1 MLQVYGTNAMDHTM
15 CRKVLQKY
23 YQMDSALQVILS
35 YLSKLQKELSGE
47 DCNCR
52 KKKKVITIEILSREE
67 VIELK

>member
-1 MLQVYGTNAMDHTM
+1 MDHTM

-52 KKKKVITIEILSREE
+52 KKKKVITIEILSSYR
-67 VIELK
+67 IEIDVGSYRIEIDV